1 MLLDATTKKIQV
13 KSDVAATTT
22 EPSFIVDYADV
33 TSSGGAPT
41 GFISG
46 ANDGVFAGT
55 TQVDAVAAPGAGIQ
69 RRVREMAI
77 CNNDTVAHV
86 ITISYY
92 NAATLR
98 TIQKFT
104 LSAAQTITYVDGIGW
119 TTAVLARGIPVGG
132 TTGQSLQK
140 LSGTDYDTN
149 WVTPTVPLGLVAQA
163 GHPLA
168 SIATAQSAPSSVQNT
183 AIAMPVLLVAPMQL
197 QDITFRSAGV
207 GGSKTMEWRL
217 YVDVG
222 ANLLNEVPNAHCT
235 AYTWTATSNST
246 ERAPCDAPPV
256 LLQSG
261 WYWLVVRVSG
271 AGAISFGQST
281 NSQSANL
288 QNYGGQSKALTSA
301 LGATLDFSTGWTLFS
316 DIPDNFLN
324 GRVFGKTTSWS

>member
-13 KSDVAATTT
+13 KSDAAATTT

-46 ANDGVFAGT
+46 SNDGLFAGT

-119 TTAVLARGIPVGG
+119 TTAVLARGIPTGG
-132 TTGQSLQK
+132 TTGQTLQK
-140 LSGTDYDTN
+140 LSGTDYDTS
-149 WVTPTVPLGLVAQA
+149 WVSPTVPLGLVAQA

-168 SIATAQSAPSSVQNT
+168 NVAAAQTAPASAQNV
-183 AIAMPVLLVAPMQL
+183 AIAMPVLLWAPMQL
-197 QDITFRSAGV
+197 QDVTFRSAGV

-222 ANLLNEVPNAHCT
+222 TALLNEVVGAHCT
-235 AYTWTATSNST
+235 GYTWTASANST
-246 ERAPCDAPPV
+246 ERAPCDAPPILV
-256 LLQSG
+256 PAG
-261 WYWLVVRVSG
+261 AYWLVVRVTG
-271 AGAISFGQST
+271 AGSISFGQST
-281 NSQSANL
+281 NSFSGNN
-288 QNYGGQSKALTSA
+288 QNYGGQTKTLTSA
-301 LGATLDFSTGWTLFS
+301 LGATLDFSTGWTLFP